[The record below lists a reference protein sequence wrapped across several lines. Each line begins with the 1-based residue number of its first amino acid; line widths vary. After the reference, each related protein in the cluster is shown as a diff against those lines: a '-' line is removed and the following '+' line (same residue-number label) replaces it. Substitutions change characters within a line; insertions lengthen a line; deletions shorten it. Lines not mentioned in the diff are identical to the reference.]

1 MSATVRRV
9 VTGAVLLLALG
20 GFVYAFSLGQGST
33 DIIPTGDAVEQL
45 VPPQGSQVLRQSEIG
60 IDLAPEWTGVLQIN
74 GVEIPEDQ
82 LRRVPAQNQ
91 VFFTPGPGREIE
103 ELPPGPVNVV
113 ALIWRPVA
121 GETRE
126 DADTVRWSFQVA

>member
-1 MSATVRRV
+1 VINARKIAV
-9 VTGAVLLLALG
+9 GVLLVGALG
-20 GFVYAFSLGQGST
+20 AFVYAFSLGRGTTDEIATTGS
-33 DIIPTGDAVEQL
+33 VEQL
-45 VPPQGSQVLRQSEIG
+45 VPPQGAQVLRQSEIG

-74 GVEIPEDQ
+74 GIEIPEDQ

-103 ELPPGPVNVV
+103 ELPPGQVDVV

-121 GETRE
+121 GESRD
-126 DADTVRWSFQVA
+126 DADTVRWTFSVA